1 MQLSEIKILICDDS
15 ILVRKKIKD
24 IIAALGCDEILEAT
38 DGQKAIDIYK
48 EHKPDLVFMDIVM
61 PIKTGIEALSEII
74 SINSNAKVI
83 IVSSIGT
90 NNKLKEAI
98 KLGAYDFF
106 QKPIDEG
113 HLKKIIMNYIDKE
126 NQLLNHSL

>member
-1 MQLSEIKILICDDS
+1 MQLNELTILICDDS
-15 ILVRKKIKD
+15 ILVRKKFKD
-24 IIAALGCDEILEAT
+24 IIVALGCNNIIEAI
-38 DGQKAIDIYK
+38 DGQQAIDIYK
-48 EHKPDLVFMDIVM
+48 EQKPNLVFLDIVM
-61 PIKTGIEALSEII
+61 PVKTGIQALSEII
-74 SINSNAKVI
+74 AHDSNAKVV

-113 HLKKIIMNYIDKE
+113 HFKKVIMNYIEKE
-126 NQLLNHSL
+126 N

>member
-1 MQLSEIKILICDDS
+1 MQLKELTILICDDS
-15 ILVRKKIKD
+15 ILVRKKFKD
-24 IIAALGCDEILEAT
+24 IIVALGCNNIIEAI
-38 DGQKAIDIYK
+38 DGQQAIDIYK
-48 EHKPDLVFMDIVM
+48 EQKPNLVFMDIVM
-61 PIKTGIEALSEII
+61 PVKTGIEALSEII
-74 SINSNAKVI
+74 SHDSNAKVV

-113 HLKKIIMNYIDKE
+113 HFKKVIMNYIDKE
-126 NQLLNHSL
+126 NQI

>member
-1 MQLSEIKILICDDS
+1 MQLNELTILICDDS
-15 ILVRKKIKD
+15 ILVRKKFKD
-24 IIAALGCDEILEAT
+24 IIVALGCNNIIEAI
-38 DGQKAIDIYK
+38 DGQQAIDIYK
-48 EHKPDLVFMDIVM
+48 EQKPNLVFMDIVM
-61 PIKTGIEALSEII
+61 PVKTGIEALSEII
-74 SINSNAKVI
+74 SHDSNAKVV

-113 HLKKIIMNYIDKE
+113 HFKKVIMNYIDKE
-126 NQLLNHSL
+126 NQI